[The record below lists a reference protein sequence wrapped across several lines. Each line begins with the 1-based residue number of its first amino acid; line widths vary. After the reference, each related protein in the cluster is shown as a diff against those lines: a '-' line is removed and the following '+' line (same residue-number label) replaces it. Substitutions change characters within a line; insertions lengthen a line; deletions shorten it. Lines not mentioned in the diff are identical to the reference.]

1 MQRIQFGFGLPTRGR
16 LSSPENLVKLAK
28 HAEDLGFD
36 FISVSDHVVIPR
48 AIGSRYPYSA
58 TGEFAVDPSGAYLE
72 QLTVLTYIAACS
84 QRLRLLTSVMVV
96 PQRPPVLTAKQLAS
110 LDVLSNGRLIFG
122 VGAGWLREEFEALD
136 APWFDQRGRVTD
148 EYLRAF
154 KELWTNDEP
163 TFDGDFASFHDIAF
177 APKPVQKPHPPIWVG
192 GESNAALRR
201 TARLGDAWYPIGS
214 NPRHPLGTTSQLAA
228 AIDRLRGFAR
238 QAGRDPAEIDIAYS
252 AGWYNDRD
260 AELDKAGHR
269 RSFTGSP
276 RQVADDVLA
285 FAALGVRHFGFG
297 MTDGTL
303 DGSLARL
310 ERFATFVRPLIER
323 A

>member
-1 MQRIQFGFGLPTRGR
+1 MQRLQFGFGLPARGP
-16 LSSPENLVKLAK
+16 LSTPQNLVRLAK
-28 HAEDLGFD
+28 RGEELGFD

-48 AIGSRYPYSA
+48 AIASRYPYTAS
-58 TGEFAVDPSGAYLE
+58 GEFAVDPSGSYLE
-72 QLTVLTYIAACS
+72 QLIVLTFIAAS
-84 QRLRLLTSVMVV
+84 TSRPRLLTSVMVV

-110 LDVLSNGRLIFG
+110 LDVLSGGRLIFG
-122 VGAGWLREEFEALD
+122 IGAGWLREEFEALD
-136 APWFDQRGRVTD
+136 APSFEQRGKVTD

-163 TFDGDFASFHDIAF
+163 DFAGEYTHVHDIAF

-192 GESNAALRR
+192 GESDAALRR

-214 NPRHPLGTTSQLAA
+214 NPRHPLGTTAQLAS
-228 AIDRLRGFAR
+228 AIDRLRGFVR
-238 QAGRDPAEIDIAYS
+238 ETERNMAEIDIAYS

-260 AELDKAGHR
+260 AERGEDGNR

-276 RQVADDVLA
+276 RQVADDVHA
-285 FAALGVRHFGFG
+285 FATLGVRHFGFG
-297 MTDGTL
+297 MIDGTL

-310 ERFATFVRPLIER
+310 ERFATVVRPLIDG